1 MDFAE
6 TTRVMEAR
14 LPNVSTE
21 KMTGKVQKT
30 AVGMGSA
37 ALGLLIAWKFTP
49 PLSQWC
55 VYALIFFGGFCIA
68 GDLVRNF
75 RAFAV
80 GFAKDVANGIR
91 DIRAALRGNG
101 DS

>member
-1 MDFAE
+1 MMDFTE
-6 TTRVMEAR
+6 TTKV
-14 LPNVSTE
+14 LPKVSAA
-21 KMTGKVQKT
+21 KLKGKFQKT
-30 AVGMGSA
+30 AVGLGSV
-37 ALGLLIAWKFTP
+37 ALAILIASRFTP

-55 VYALIFFGGFCIA
+55 VYALIFFGGFCVA

-80 GFAKDVANGIR
+80 GFAKDIANGIR

>member
-6 TTRVMEAR
+6 TVKV
-14 LPNVSTE
+14 LPKVPV
-21 KMTGKVQKT
+21 GKLKGKFQKT
-30 AVGMGSA
+30 AVGLGSV
-37 ALGLLIAWKFTP
+37 ALGLVIASKFTP
-49 PLSQWC
+49 PLSEWC
-55 VYALIFFGGFCIA
+55 VYALIFFGGFCVA

-80 GFAKDVANGIR
+80 GLAKDIANGIR